1 MTFMEVKKM
10 RTATLKRMLSRPT
23 IDDELMLHRVDCLG
37 SNGKLDNYEFVLGKQ
52 VEFANAPLVPP
63 RLVTGVDLMQLGW
76 SSGPDLGRVLNEIQT
91 LQLEGQLTTKEQAIV
106 WAQSQ
111 RRA

>member
-1 MTFMEVKKM
+1 MPIIRLFDILNGFYRKGN
-10 RTATLKRMLSRPT
+10 ST
-23 IDDELMLHRVDCLG
+23 ILITHNHQLVD
-37 SNGKLDNYEFVLGKQ
+37 NFVNQGTGIAKQ

-111 RRA
+111 RLA